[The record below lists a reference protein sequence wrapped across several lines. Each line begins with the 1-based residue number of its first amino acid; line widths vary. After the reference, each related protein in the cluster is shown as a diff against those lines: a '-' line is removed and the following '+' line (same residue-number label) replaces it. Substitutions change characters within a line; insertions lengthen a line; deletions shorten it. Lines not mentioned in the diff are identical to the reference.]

1 MQEKYYLLRTFT
13 NGTVGITTWMI
24 EHKFMIDL
32 RQNNDEDM
40 SSTTFISVSTFDV
53 VLIKS
58 SRGIKIDEN
67 FVRF

>member
-1 MQEKYYLLRTFT
+1 
-13 NGTVGITTWMI
+13 
-24 EHKFMIDL
+24 MIDL

-67 FVRF
+67 FGLADHAWGD